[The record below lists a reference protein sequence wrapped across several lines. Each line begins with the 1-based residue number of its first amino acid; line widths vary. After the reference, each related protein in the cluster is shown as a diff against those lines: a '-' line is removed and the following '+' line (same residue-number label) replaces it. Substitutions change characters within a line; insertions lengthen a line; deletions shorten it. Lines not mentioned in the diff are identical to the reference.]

1 MNMVILKTR
10 DGDEPMQFRSHA
22 LRPARIVNEDLR
34 HFTGTTFPGNP
45 LQGCALVLR
54 RLEAFGMIAHKDV
67 DQWVDVLAD
76 NGDIL
81 HEVPVTIKG
90 FEYLRRTLKFVREQ

>member
-1 MNMVILKTR
+1 MGILMLKTR
-10 DGDEPMQFRSHA
+10 DGDEPMQSGSHA
-22 LRPARIVNEDLR
+22 LRPARIVNDDLR
-34 HFTGTTFPGNP
+34 HFTGTTFPEDP
-45 LQGCALVLR
+45 LQGCSLMLR
-54 RLEAFGMIAHKDV
+54 RLEAFGMIADADA

-90 FEYLRRTLKFVREQ
+90 FEYLRRTLKFVREK

>member
-1 MNMVILKTR
+1 MSIIMLKTR

-34 HFTGTTFPGNP
+34 HFTGTTFPENP
-45 LQGCALVLR
+45 FQGCSLVVR
-54 RLEAFGMIAHKDV
+54 RLEAFGMIADADA

-81 HEVPVTIKG
+81 HEVPVTLKG
-90 FEYLRRTLKFVREQ
+90 FEYLSRTLKSVREK